1 MESTLTSWGR
11 LDPPRLRADVPR
23 PAAGVVHRCRV
34 RRAPRHVDLARG
46 GGPPRGLVRLTVLSG
61 SARRSFRVSPSL
73 DLYFRL
79 GKPWHRGLGAST
91 ESLDGFGGAG
101 VAAPAVPRVC
111 TRPCVKS
118 RVGGWPV
125 RPVTKPLTP
134 WDDRSAKIMM
144 HREEK
149 NILKKTKLSR
159 SFTSREGKT
168 SKKRRSQRRQT
179 DFQKCGQ

>member
-1 MESTLTSWGR
+1 MCCSSHFQILTATMESTLTSWGR

-46 GGPPRGLVRLTVLSG
+46 GGPPRGFVRLTVLSG

-91 ESLDGFGGAG
+91 ESLDGFDGAG
-101 VAAPAVPRVC
+101 VAAPAVPRVLHTAVC
-111 TRPCVKS
+111 EIASWWMASSTR
-118 RVGGWPV
+118 
-125 RPVTKPLTP
+125 
-134 WDDRSAKIMM
+134 
-144 HREEK
+144 H
-149 NILKKTKLSR
+149 KTTHSL
-159 SFTSREGKT
+159 G
-168 SKKRRSQRRQT
+168 
-179 DFQKCGQ
+179 